1 MSWMTSV
8 SSLHTQSSSPWLCI
22 CRGGPRGSILSDSS
36 FSNSSQSMF
45 QKFLGELSRALAR
58 ARSKVISIGRWS
70 VFIPGVLGRVSHVM
84 IASRASLEMNT
95 WSSLVHR
102 LVMLCRC
109 VGIPGG
115 SMKLSPASATVLI
128 SSSALFKAALVN
140 SLVSAGLSQ
149 CRWWRL
155 KSLSQMVILVSV
167 LLLLLWL
174 LLRLQLAWVNAS
186 SWWMVLFFLHSLYML
201 SMSVVPQL
209 LLSWTTVM
217 SPEGKSICFHCSV
230 SILLLIRNRDLVLCG
245 SFPCVVGYTE
255 IQSLEVIVVLNVL
268 IAGSWSATRSMP
280 LLASAVLDIRL
291 C

>member
-1 MSWMTSV
+1 
-8 SSLHTQSSSPWLCI
+8 
-22 CRGGPRGSILSDSS
+22 
-36 FSNSSQSMF
+36 MF

-95 WSSLVHR
+95 WSSLVHH

-115 SMKLSPASATVLI
+115 SMKSSPASATVLI
-128 SSSALFKAALVN
+128 SSSVLFKAALVN

-149 CRWWRL
+149 CRWWQL
-155 KSLSQMVILVSV
+155 KSPSQMVILVSV
-167 LLLLLWL
+167 PLLLLWL

-201 SMSVVPQL
+201 SMSAVPQL
-209 LLSWTTVM
+209 PLSWTTVM

-230 SILLLIRNRDLVLCG
+230 SILLLIRNRDLSYVVPFCVLWG
-245 SFPCVVGYTE
+245 T
-255 IQSLEVIVVLNVL
+255 LE
-268 IAGSWSATRSMP
+268 SSP
-280 LLASAVLDIRL
+280 LR
-291 C
+291 